1 MPAISPDDDAL
12 DRRVRAIVEA
22 VDACRRALID
32 STIEDKLLA
41 VERLRGWVAL
51 EEATAHPQQRG
62 NEHTMCR
69 KCSGRYRRLGRARR
83 PSTPLHDG
91 R

>member
-1 MPAISPDDDAL
+1 MPTISPDDDAL

-32 STIEDKLLA
+32 LTVEDKLLA

-51 EEATAHPQQRG
+51 EEATAHPQQ
-62 NEHTMCR
+62 
-69 KCSGRYRRLGRARR
+69 
-83 PSTPLHDG
+83 
-91 R
+91 